1 MCYGRRPLMK
11 AMSQAILGALILPIT
26 LTSCGTMKVVTA
38 AKEKTSSGV
47 TALADAS
54 WGRLTKPK
62 VPIVEVREKDLKEL
76 PTGEEQALA
85 FDNRK
90 KRSFWGLFSGPVDY
104 KEPTLPLNSGELDG
118 TLLPPIE

>member
-1 MCYGRRPLMK
+1 MK